1 MNYNFDLEIDE
12 DTDEDDPE
20 ELVMKMTYG
29 VITKVIVVIPP
40 GHDNLTGL
48 RIFYHESQL
57 YPLNR
62 AGYYHG
68 DHLHIEF
75 DEYQPLI
82 VEPFELKAKGWNA
95 DEKLP
100 HTFIMNFTVLRPE
113 EIGREI
119 PAVSELAV
127 RELLG
132 IVGEV

>member
-1 MNYNFDLEIDE
+1 MNYNFELEI
-12 DTDEDDPE
+12 PE
-20 ELVMKMTYG
+20 MNEEVGRNELEMPVTYG
-29 VITKVIVVIPP
+29 VITKVIIVVPP

-68 DHLHIEF
+68 DSLHIEF

-95 DEKLP
+95 DEKLS

-119 PAVSELAV
+119 PVVSELAV